1 MTTMILKSSEPE
13 YAVESTAEMSAVM
26 GFGGFGS
33 GKGKKTAQTFD
44 VEVYLI
50 FYADKLSNENVY
62 KIVYCKCK

>member
-1 MTTMILKSSEPE
+1 MILKSSEPE

-50 FYADKLSNENVY
+50 LYEDKLSNEHVNKTVT
-62 KIVYCKCK
+62 VNCK